1 MPQLWLILIFKMEF
15 VHKTVLLNEAVD
27 VMNIKP
33 DGIYVDGTAGGG
45 GHSSL
50 IASRLT
56 TGRLISIDKDPDAI
70 EAATKRLSQYPNAQV
85 VHSDFSNFDTVLDN
99 LGIDKVD
106 GLLLDLGVSSP
117 QLDKAERGFSYH
129 KDAPLDMRMSQSGMS
144 AKDLVNTYDADSLA
158 RIIREYSDER
168 FAWRIANAIVDYR
181 QKAPIETTSQLA
193 EIISSAV
200 PAAARRDGHP
210 ARRTFQALRIAVN
223 GELDHLSAFLDKAL
237 DRLNKD
243 GVVSIISFHSLED
256 RMVKHRFQEWCKGCT
271 CPPDLPVCVCG
282 KTPKAKLITRKAIE
296 PTDNQIDDNYR
307 VRSAKL
313 RAVKKL

>member
-1 MPQLWLILIFKMEF
+1 MIMEF
-15 VHKTVLLNEAVD
+15 VHNTVLLNEAVD

-50 IASRLT
+50 IASKLT

-70 EAATKRLSQYPNAQV
+70 EAATKRLSKYPNARV
-85 VHSDFSNFDTVLDN
+85 VRSDFSDFDMVLDN
-99 LGIDKVD
+99 LGIARVD

-117 QLDKAERGFSYH
+117 QLDRAERGFSYH
-129 KDAPLDMRMSQSGMS
+129 KEAPLDMRMSQSGMT
-144 AKDLVNTYDADSLA
+144 ARDMVNSYDADSLA

-168 FAWRIANAIVDYR
+168 FAWRIANAIIESR
-181 QKAPIETTSQLA
+181 QTGPIDTTTQLA

-223 GELDHLSAFLDKAL
+223 GEFDHLTVFLDKAL

-271 CPPDLPVCVCG
+271 CPPDMPVCVCG
-282 KTPKAKLITRKAIE
+282 KTPKAKMITRKAIE
-296 PTDNQIDDNYR
+296 PTGSQIDDNYR

-313 RAVKKL
+313 RAVQKL